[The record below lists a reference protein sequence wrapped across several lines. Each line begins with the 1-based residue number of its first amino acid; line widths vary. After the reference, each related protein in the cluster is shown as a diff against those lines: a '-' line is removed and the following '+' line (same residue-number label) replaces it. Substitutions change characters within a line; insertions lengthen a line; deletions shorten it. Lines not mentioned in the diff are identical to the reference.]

1 MSFPIVEIFG
11 FPPDNDSPSAN
22 ATREA
27 YRCPFLDQV
36 CVKEGHDIPMPLGTC
51 TVTSRYGPVVTCPK
65 RFYGDAHALLDRV
78 ADYFFVESG
87 EVLRIPEVGPNQQSS
102 LDWIVVRHDF
112 HGNLLDYH
120 GVEVQAI
127 DITGSVKPYFLAYMN
142 DEDVSEI
149 DHRHGINWANV
160 FKRLIPQMLAKGAM
174 LASYG
179 KNLGVL
185 VQDQLLD
192 YIERSRRMRIEQ
204 EPNPDLANI
213 VFFPCHLE
221 HDVEKNVYTLEMVT
235 DPIPS
240 SSRRLETSFIQGLL
254 GATVPRQSQFE
265 AILQKKVH
273 DSLAASGK

>member
-11 FPPDNDSPSAN
+11 FPPDNDSPAAN
-22 ATREA
+22 AIRED
-27 YRCPFLDQV
+27 YQCPFLDQV

-51 TVTSRYGPVVTCPK
+51 TVTSLYGPVVTCPK

-78 ADYFFVESG
+78 ADHFFEESG
-87 EVLRIPEVGPNQQSS
+87 QVLRIPEVGPNQQSS
-102 LDWIVVRHDF
+102 LDWIIVRHDL
-112 HGNLLDYH
+112 HGNVLDYH

-160 FKRLIPQMLAKGAM
+160 FKRLMPQMLAKGAM

-179 KNLGVL
+179 KNLGDL

-192 YIERSRRMRIEQ
+192 YIERRKRMRIER

-213 VFFPCHLE
+213 VFFPCRLE
-221 HDVEKNVYTLEMVT
+221 HDMEKNVYTLQMVA

-254 GATVPRQSQFE
+254 GATVPRRSRFE